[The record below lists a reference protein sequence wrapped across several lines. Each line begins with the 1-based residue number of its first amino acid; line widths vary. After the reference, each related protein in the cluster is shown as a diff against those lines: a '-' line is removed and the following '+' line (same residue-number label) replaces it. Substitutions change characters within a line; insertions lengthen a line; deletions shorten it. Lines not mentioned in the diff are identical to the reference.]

1 MKYLI
6 LNDFCYLIKKRKF
19 FILLLFV
26 IPLIVTILNAKS
38 SMKSLEIFFL
48 ATGTNVN
55 LNELNVLEILML
67 LFSTFSFLFIYIDI
81 YLKDLD
87 KNLEN
92 IFLRINSKKYISKKI
107 ILSMLITF
115 MLKFIQYVI
124 ITITLLLFNHFSLEF
139 NILKLFFI
147 DFLYTISMQLIF
159 LLIYMI
165 FIIMK
170 KKVYYLTISIM
181 LSIILIPKN
190 IWQTKKYVVIV
201 FLVIITLSSLIKI
214 IFSRRA
220 SNIIENI

>member
-1 MKYLI
+1 M
-6 LNDFCYLIKKRKF
+6 
-19 FILLLFV
+19 
-26 IPLIVTILNAKS
+26 
-38 SMKSLEIFFL
+38 
-48 ATGTNVN
+48 
-55 LNELNVLEILML
+55 VLSI
-67 LFSTFSFLFIYIDI
+67 
-81 YLKDLD
+81 

-139 NILKLFFI
+139 NILKLFFT

-170 KKVYYLTISIM
+170 KKVYYLTISIT

>member
-1 MKYLI
+1 
-6 LNDFCYLIKKRKF
+6 
-19 FILLLFV
+19 
-26 IPLIVTILNAKS
+26 
-38 SMKSLEIFFL
+38 
-48 ATGTNVN
+48 
-55 LNELNVLEILML
+55 ML

-170 KKVYYLTISIM
+170 KKVYYLTISIT

>member
-48 ATGTNVN
+48 ATGT
-55 LNELNVLEILML
+55 ILML

-170 KKVYYLTISIM
+170 KKVY
-181 LSIILIPKN
+181 
-190 IWQTKKYVVIV
+190 
-201 FLVIITLSSLIKI
+201 LVIITLSSLIKI

>member
-81 YLKDLD
+81 YINISARCAFPLLRGEER
-87 KNLEN
+87 KNPR
-92 IFLRINSKKYISKKI
+92 FRGSGGG
-107 ILSMLITF
+107 
-115 MLKFIQYVI
+115 
-124 ITITLLLFNHFSLEF
+124 
-139 NILKLFFI
+139 
-147 DFLYTISMQLIF
+147 
-159 LLIYMI
+159 
-165 FIIMK
+165 
-170 KKVYYLTISIM
+170 
-181 LSIILIPKN
+181 
-190 IWQTKKYVVIV
+190 
-201 FLVIITLSSLIKI
+201 
-214 IFSRRA
+214 
-220 SNIIENI
+220 